1 MDTEQKQQPKAGSNP
16 YIWGAAKVLV
26 AIIALVGAFMVG
38 SLTGYT
44 RADYA
49 CNWSKNY
56 LSNFTGVAT
65 PPLSPPTSV
74 ISGVLGNDRD
84 LNAFGVYGS
93 VIGIRF
99 ATPGASSGNLIVSG
113 SDGVERLSQV
123 SSQTIILSN
132 RQRIPLTSVKSGD
145 SVVIIGSPTSTGQIK
160 ANFIRVYY

>member
-1 MDTEQKQQPKAGSNP
+1 MDMEQKQQPKTGSNP
-16 YIWGAAKVLV
+16 YIWGVAKALI

-56 LSNFTGVAT
+56 LANFTGLAT
-65 PPLSPPTSV
+65 PPLPPPSV
-74 ISGVLGNDRD
+74 IGGILDNDRD

-93 VIGIRF
+93 VVGIHF
-99 ATPGASSGNLIVSG
+99 ATSGVSGNLIVSG

-123 SSQTIILSN
+123 SPQTIILSN
-132 RQRIPLTSVKSGD
+132 RQRIPLDSVKSGD
-145 SVVIIGSPTSTGQIK
+145 NVVIIGSPTPTGQIK